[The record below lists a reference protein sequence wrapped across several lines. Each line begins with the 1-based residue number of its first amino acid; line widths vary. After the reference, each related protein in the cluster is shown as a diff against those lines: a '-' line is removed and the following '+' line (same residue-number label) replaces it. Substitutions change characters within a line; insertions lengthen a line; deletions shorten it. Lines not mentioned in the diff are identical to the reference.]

1 VGQETL
7 LMFVTLYLTK
17 EDLNANPVAKH
28 FQNLRSVNSGEGDI
42 FIFLPSGLNHLSQ
55 LQIY

>member
-1 VGQETL
+1 
-7 LMFVTLYLTK
+7 MFVTLYLTK